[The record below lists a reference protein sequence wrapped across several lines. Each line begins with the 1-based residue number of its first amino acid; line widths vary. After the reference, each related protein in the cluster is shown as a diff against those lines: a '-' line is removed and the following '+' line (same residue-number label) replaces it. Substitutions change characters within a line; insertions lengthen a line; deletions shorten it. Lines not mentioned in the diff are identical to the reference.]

1 MWSSPAIRLRCRM
14 RMESR
19 VCWGLTRRP
28 TLSPALA
35 RFFCATRRMLYCS
48 KSPIPASRP
57 GRQVPTELAIHSCWP
72 ALPTVSATPMRG
84 ASVTRSVDRL
94 ESLMRSLPLRN
105 ARWSSTNS
113 SPTPSC
119 RTWISSSCIT
129 TPIRRWTSP
138 AARSRTIRAQ
148 TSLWSRRARAFPHGG
163 SSRSIRAN

>member
-28 TLSPALA
+28 TLSPAQG
-35 RFFCATRRMLYCS
+35 RSGCATRRMRCCLKCPTPVS
-48 KSPIPASRP
+48 HR
-57 GRQVPTELAIHSCWP
+57 GRRVRMGPAIHSCWL
-72 ALPTVSATPMRG
+72 ALPTVNATPMRG

-94 ESLMRSLPLRN
+94 ESLMRSPPLRN

-113 SPTPSC
+113 SPAPNF

-129 TPIRRWTSP
+129 TPIRRWTFP
-138 AARSRTIRAQ
+138 AARFRTILTR
-148 TSLWSRRARAFPHGG
+148 TSLSFRRVRAFPRAGLWC
-163 SSRSIRAN
+163 SARAN